1 MSSKNPTGEA
11 SSGMD
16 FLPVMGA
23 AGFADTSLLVIGSA
37 RFEIVLATVDLDR
50 RLYGGE
56 VLVDRLRS
64 FILQHRRARLRVLVH
79 DPAGAVRNCVR
90 LVEFSR
96 LLSSRIEV
104 RQMPA
109 SKRGLREEM
118 LIADDRALL
127 YRGSPD
133 QDEAKFYSQAPLV
146 ARSHLR
152 AFDLAWNDATVAR
165 EFTALRL

>member
-1 MSSKNPTGEA
+1 MTSKDPTGDA
-11 SSGMD
+11 PAGMD
-16 FLPVMGA
+16 FLPVLGA
-23 AGFADTSLLVIGSA
+23 SGFADTTLTLIASA
-37 RFEIVLATVDLDR
+37 RFEIALATVDLDR

-79 DPAGAVRNCVR
+79 DPANAVRNCVR

-104 RQMPA
+104 RQMPPA
-109 SKRGLREEM
+109 KRALREEV
-118 LIADDRALL
+118 LIADDRTLL
-127 YRGSPD
+127 YRGSPE
-133 QDEAKFYSQAPLV
+133 QNEAKFYAQAPLV

-152 AFDLAWNDATVAR
+152 AFDLTWNDATVAR
-165 EFTALRL
+165 EFTALKL